1 MIESMDVSS
10 RVTVFIEPA
19 LKKWVA
25 YSQDQCILTLGFSA
39 ARPIK
44 TELKSCLT
52 LAELKKLIEKA
63 AIVSAVELLS
73 KRDYLKEELRKKLT
87 AKGIWNLEALAA
99 LNRLENEGILD
110 DRRYVR
116 SYIASKALRYGAKM
130 LRVKLFAK
138 GAEKAIVDELLF
150 EAGADGE
157 ELLIRKAYAEALR
170 RKEDLG
176 DFKIRQRWIQRLLR
190 RGCSFERVRSF
201 LDGIQSSYSD

>member
-1 MIESMDVSS
+1 
-10 RVTVFIEPA
+10 
-19 LKKWVA
+19 
-25 YSQDQCILTLGFSA
+25 
-39 ARPIK
+39 
-44 TELKSCLT
+44 
-52 LAELKKLIEKA
+52 
-63 AIVSAVELLS
+63 
-73 KRDYLKEELRKKLT
+73 
-87 AKGIWNLEALAA
+87 
-99 LNRLENEGILD
+99 
-110 DRRYVR
+110 VR